1 MLSTC
6 GSGHNLPELWQIF
19 ATLENMDSLNITDT
33 PPVTSAHEP
42 QPLEVLIGEVEALCR
57 QGSYKA
63 AVKTYKDWLKVSQSH
78 DRFIAY
84 FNLGVLQADLG
95 DLKGSRTAYK
105 ACLKTYPDFSQ
116 AHINLGWV
124 SEKLGHIQ
132 DAMHHWTVVVTS
144 ATADLGLQ
152 VTALNHMGRLQ
163 EGLKQYALAQAFL
176 GQSLLRNP
184 QQPDVLQHWLFLRM
198 KQCDWP
204 ALQAAP
210 GGSMHTTLR
219 DASPLATLALQDN
232 AALQWASAQ
241 TLVQRKYV
249 QMAHGAAMAPV
260 HHNTRIKL
268 GYLSGD
274 LCTHAVG
281 LLLPEII
288 KAHNKKKF
296 EVFAFDYSPEDGSL
310 CRQNLQKGFEHW
322 VSVKGMND
330 AQVAACIRSH
340 QIDVLIDMHGL
351 SAGARPWVM
360 AQRVATLQG
369 LYLGFMGT
377 TSMPWVDFVVTDK
390 HTWPEDG
397 ELFYS
402 EQPLFVE
409 PCVFPLSKPS
419 RLRHS
424 KGAAKIT
431 RKDMG
436 LPARAYV
443 LACFNHVYK
452 INPQMWAIWM
462 HLLKRNPNAVLWL
475 LDDNEVAT
483 ANLKQVGADQG
494 IQDHQLVFAPR
505 TAYSD
510 YRNRLPLVDLYLDTY
525 PYNAGSTARDVVEC
539 GVPMLTLSGR
549 TMVSRMAGSLLHSVG
564 LSELVARNAK
574 EYRGKALALIK
585 DRSNTRRLKKKLQR
599 YLETQ
604 PPTAQRIVDSLEA
617 QLKQK
622 LTLLNTTT

>member
-1 MLSTC
+1 MLFTWC
-6 GSGHNLPELWQIF
+6 SGHNLPELWQIF
-19 ATLENMDSLNITDT
+19 ATLKNMDPLNIAEIVPET
-33 PPVTSAHEP
+33 PTHEP

-57 QGSYKA
+57 QGNYKA
-63 AVKTYKDWLKVSQSH
+63 AVKTYKAWLKVSQSQ

-95 DLKGSRTAYK
+95 DLKGARTAYK
-105 ACLKTYPDFSQ
+105 ACLKTYPDFAQ
-116 AHINLGWV
+116 AHINIGWV
-124 SEKLGHIQ
+124 SEKLGHIKH
-132 DAMHHWTVVVTS
+132 AMHHWTVVATS

-163 EGLKQYALAQAFL
+163 EGLKQFALAQAFL

-210 GGSMHTTLR
+210 GGSVHTTLR
-219 DASPLATLALQDN
+219 DASPLATLALQDD

-296 EVFAFDYSPEDGSL
+296 EVFAFDYSPEDGSV

-330 AQVAACIRSH
+330 AQVVACIRSH
-340 QIDVLIDMHGL
+340 QIDVLIDLHGL
-351 SAGARPWVM
+351 SAGARP
-360 AQRVATLQG
+360 G
-369 LYLGFMGT
+369 
-377 TSMPWVDFVVTDK
+377 VTDK

-397 ELFYS
+397 KLFYS

-419 RLRHS
+419 RLRHYKS
-424 KGAAKIT
+424 AAKIS
-431 RKDMG
+431 RKDVG

-452 INPQMWAIWM
+452 INPQIWAIWM

-475 LDDNEVAT
+475 LDDNKAAT
-483 ANLKQVGADQG
+483 ANLKQAAAEQG

-574 EYRGKALALIK
+574 EYRAKALALIK
-585 DRSNTRRLKKKLQR
+585 DRANTRRLKKKLQR
-599 YLETQ
+599 YLEKQ
-604 PPTAQRIVDSLEA
+604 PPTARRIAASLEM

-622 LTLLNTTT
+622 LALLNPTT